1 VPQSINSPTPTLINK
16 HSNIPKTW
24 NGKSSESTWVKKT
37 YSSTHKNMVE
47 SAEKGSKILVES
59 IDWINA
65 TSVMLEEKWVEIQNI
80 LVEKQIEYFKFWD
93 EPANNTQMAMGI
105 RMIRAFNNL
114 TQAMKQTFTRVAT
127 NNDNITTNAIENES
141 INHEET
147 TKH

>member
-1 VPQSINSPTPTLINK
+1 
-16 HSNIPKTW
+16 
-24 NGKSSESTWVKKT
+24 
-37 YSSTHKNMVE
+37 MVE

-80 LVEKQIEYFKFWD
+80 LVEKQIEYFKIWD
-93 EPANNTQMAMGI
+93 ELANNTQMAMGI
-105 RMIRAFNNL
+105 KMIRALNNL
-114 TQAMKQTFTRVAT
+114 TQAMKQTFTKVAT
-127 NNDNITTNAIENES
+127 NNDNITTNAIESES